1 MRFQLFRGYYLKYI
15 FSQFI
20 LSQRLLD
27 DEMLP
32 ETCYESAHMNC
43 YRVKYD
49 KNKKRAIEYKH
60 NTKSK
65 FEIDRA
71 LKN

>member
-1 MRFQLFRGYYLKYI
+1 
-15 FSQFI
+15 
-20 LSQRLLD
+20 
-27 DEMLP
+27 MLP

-49 KNKKRAIEYKH
+49 KANKRTIEYKH

-65 FEIDRA
+65 FRA
-71 LKN
+71 GGNPINQILSNKTYFLK